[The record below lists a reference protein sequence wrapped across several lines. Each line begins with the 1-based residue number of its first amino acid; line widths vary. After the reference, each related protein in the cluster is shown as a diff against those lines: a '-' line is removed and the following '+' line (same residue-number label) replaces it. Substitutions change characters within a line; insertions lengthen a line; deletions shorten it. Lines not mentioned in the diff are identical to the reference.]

1 MSQEYVWLCLTV
13 GTKLGKED
21 VAEHNIWCRISLV
34 GFLLLLDPSRHLGLK
49 QPTDV
54 LNTISFEEY

>member
-34 GFLLLLDPSRHLGLK
+34 GFLLLLPRVTKSGFRA
-49 QPTDV
+49 
-54 LNTISFEEY
+54 